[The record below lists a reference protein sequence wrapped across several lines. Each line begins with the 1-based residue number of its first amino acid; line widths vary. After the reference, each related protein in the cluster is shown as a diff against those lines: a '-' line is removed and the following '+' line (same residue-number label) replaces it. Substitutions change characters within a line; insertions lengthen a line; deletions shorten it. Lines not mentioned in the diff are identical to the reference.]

1 MTSKV
6 DFQYGG
12 RLFFRKGSSYIL
24 AVNGDISTK
33 FGLVIDFDL
42 LKAEISTNAKP
53 VIVFSVRGRH
63 LEKNGMTSYFCSVC
77 CDLDEIR

>member
-1 MTSKV
+1 MDMTSKV

-33 FGLVIDFDL
+33 FGLVID
-42 LKAEISTNAKP
+42 I
-53 VIVFSVRGRH
+53 
-63 LEKNGMTSYFCSVC
+63 
-77 CDLDEIR
+77 DEIWFVDRF